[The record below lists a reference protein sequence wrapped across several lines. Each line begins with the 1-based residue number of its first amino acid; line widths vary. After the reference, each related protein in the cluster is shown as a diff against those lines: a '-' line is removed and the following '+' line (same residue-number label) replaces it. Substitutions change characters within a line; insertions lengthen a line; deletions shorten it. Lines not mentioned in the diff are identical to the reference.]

1 MSDVEEN
8 NFEGS
13 VSTKPREPS
22 SAAAPM
28 LGVSRGRA
36 RRAGLRG
43 VWRGP
48 AGSSLWSHR
57 GRFFT
62 SQDGFWVTLL
72 PQIPRITPLPP
83 FFGDW
88 LIAGLLGPIPTRPA
102 GHLASPHPE
111 ASLSLFRGVGPRR
124 GGAGGDGRE
133 FPSGRIVVGASCGG
147 VSGDPEHR
155 RGSRGRKCAGLLSG
169 RGEAGAG
176 LAGACVSLALYCS
189 ERPRLCW
196 NRQRCVYKGES
207 LEVEGGTS
215 LMKWL
220 VNDRT
225 DP

>member
-1 MSDVEEN
+1 M
-8 NFEGS
+8 
-13 VSTKPREPS
+13 
-22 SAAAPM
+22 
-28 LGVSRGRA
+28 A
-36 RRAGLRG
+36 R
-43 VWRGP
+43 
-48 AGSSLWSHR
+48 S
-57 GRFFT
+57 
-62 SQDGFWVTLL
+62 LL
-72 PQIPRITPLPP
+72 PT
-83 FFGDW
+83 
-88 LIAGLLGPIPTRPA
+88 
-102 GHLASPHPE
+102 PE

-147 VSGDPEHR
+147 ISGDPEHR
-155 RGSRGRKCAGLLSG
+155 RGSRGRNCAGLLSG
-169 RGEAGAG
+169 RGEAGVG

-196 NRQRCVYKGES
+196 NRRRCVYKGES